1 VKSFAPA
8 NKSNTE
14 DDDSLVQYR
23 GMVGDDE
30 DDEVERSVI
39 VKDKGSKRG
48 PSHCV
53 RISLVHVSIIALRDK
68 FSHLP

>member
-1 VKSFAPA
+1 MKSIAPA
-8 NKSNTE
+8 TKTD
-14 DDDSLVQYR
+14 DDDSLTQYG

-48 PSHCV
+48 PSQYV
-53 RISLVHVSIIALRDK
+53 RISLVHVSNKLIDE
-68 FSHLP
+68 FSHPP